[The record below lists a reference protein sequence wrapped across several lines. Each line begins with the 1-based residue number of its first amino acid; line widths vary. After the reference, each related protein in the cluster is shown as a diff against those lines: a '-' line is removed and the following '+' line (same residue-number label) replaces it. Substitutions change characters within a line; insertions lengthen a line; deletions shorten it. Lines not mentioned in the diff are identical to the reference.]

1 MAERRDAALGPSER
15 RRRARPPRPD
25 TRGQR
30 GQQQQHSRD
39 AGRDVNQNAR
49 PSSSG
54 PLSSLRAALKRSTS
68 NRAPSPAERHPH
80 PPHRNS
86 DTPDLSDFQTYYAR
100 EDYEGFY
107 APFELP
113 PSYEEAVFGVLT
125 TPDLQQGA
133 QALQYEAISE
143 SRPRQRQALQPNQ
156 ASRQIQADLPERHSP
171 RREQARRPE
180 RAPRPSEAHV
190 EEQQTSGRTHDSAVP
205 RSGLVS
211 IATQTASEDISEE
224 ERDLRRSSTATAS
237 APPRPPPP
245 RLTINPVI
253 VTPLLPPPP
262 AATSPRSPDHCL
274 LDLPLEAEDHLSVL
288 PATTIASQAPV
299 ASSLELLSARP
310 VGDRGSVWLI
320 NFSEDSEA
328 TPPLV
333 PTTSTVL
340 ASPALPPVVTSVPRP
355 RPRPRPSVATR
366 TLPESPSNITAS
378 PSLFPVSFDLEP
390 VGTQTSTLRSSESKF
405 TLYPSTSISIP
416 VSLTLISESSTSPP
430 VSRATLGFTASKL
443 SSSTSNSESSAS
455 TLDSPTSGLGSL
467 ASSSRS
473 RSTLESSASTLSYST
488 STSESSTSPE
498 PPILVTGVS
507 FLQSSPPLTS
517 SLSPRSTQS
526 PARACPVPSPRHR
539 EVSRPPPRSPPS
551 SATSPTSS
559 PVSPSQTMSSDG
571 VRSVA
576 DRAAFFAQQ
585 ASSPSPKPVPR
596 PRSQTRFGN
605 GESRVGDAAPLKPK
619 PNVRPKSCVLVLPP
633 GDGTSINGGGA
644 KGCREDDARRPSAP
658 SSSVADAVSSFSAM
672 ASTNSCGRPLM
683 PQGPKPMAVLP
694 SKPLLPPKPGAKQ
707 AGSAVPA
714 MQGGSIQDLYAV
726 VNKRPAGT
734 AAAAAAITQG
744 GGAAD
749 LYAVVNKRSAGAAV
763 AAAASM
769 ERPQVDPASWSDE
782 ERDDGASGGRK
793 HGNNFASLHTST
805 RRTLEG
811 YPISETPTL
820 PLRKPTI
827 IRPTASDVA
836 KIPRKPSQ
844 FQAST
849 RYGSSRSLDELGD
862 NNRASESRASFTD
875 DLSQCLKR
883 PSTQK
888 VPPKKPPPPRPS
900 YLPGNTRGPARTD
913 ATPRGRSRERRGND
927 VNNENAEDQQ
937 GDLPPRPGPGH
948 PLYNSYM
955 LPMPHVLT
963 RVENQAKAPN
973 ELSFKPYEVL
983 PLVAEQ
989 DGVWLECR
997 RGNRVGRVRRSL
1009 VNIVTPLDDDGGD
1022 DGRGSAP
1029 GNSPCAEVLYDFT
1042 AEEPGELSL
1051 AVGDTVRMLGREPGG
1066 EWLRGELRGKTGI
1079 FPACY
1084 VRVPVDVEDKDEI
1097 SSGPRCLV
1105 RFTFEPGQEDELALE
1120 EGTVVAL
1127 CARDP
1132 GGEWARGRLRDGREG
1147 LFPLDFV
1154 EILEDLPL
1162 IAGEEKP
1169 QVKALYD
1176 FFGEDVE
1183 ELSFKTGDVLT
1194 ILGAEGLEWLK
1205 GELNGKVGIFPKN
1218 YVTEI

>member
-30 GQQQQHSRD
+30 GQQQHHSRD
-39 AGRDVNQNAR
+39 AERDVNQNAR

-68 NRAPSPAERHPH
+68 NRAPSPAERRPH

-86 DTPDLSDFQTYYAR
+86 DTPDLSDFQTYYSR

-113 PSYEEAVFGVLT
+113 PSYEEAVFGVLPS
-125 TPDLQQGA
+125 PDLQQGA

-156 ASRQIQADLPERHSP
+156 ASRQIQADLPEQHSP

-211 IATQTASEDISEE
+211 IATQTASEDISEQ
-224 ERDLRRSSTATAS
+224 ERELRRSSTATAS

-245 RLTINPVI
+245 RLTIDPVV

-274 LDLPLEAEDHLSVL
+274 LDLPLEAEDHLGVL
-288 PATTIASQAPV
+288 PATTVASQAPV

-310 VGDRGSVWLI
+310 TIPGSCLP
-320 NFSEDSEA
+320 S
-328 TPPLV
+328 PL
-333 PTTSTVL
+333 PSSQGGLTTS
-340 ASPALPPVVTSVPRP
+340 SSSLPPIIGIITDVVASI
-355 RPRPRPSVATR
+355 AN
-366 TLPESPSNITAS
+366 SNN
-378 PSLFPVSFDLEP
+378 E
-390 VGTQTSTLRSSESKF
+390 
-405 TLYPSTSISIP
+405 
-416 VSLTLISESSTSPP
+416 
-430 VSRATLGFTASKL
+430 LG
-443 SSSTSNSESSAS
+443 
-455 TLDSPTSGLGSL
+455 
-467 ASSSRS
+467 
-473 RSTLESSASTLSYST
+473 
-488 STSESSTSPE
+488 
-498 PPILVTGVS
+498 
-507 FLQSSPPLTS
+507 
-517 SLSPRSTQS
+517 
-526 PARACPVPSPRHR
+526 
-539 EVSRPPPRSPPS
+539 
-551 SATSPTSS
+551 
-559 PVSPSQTMSSDG
+559 
-571 VRSVA
+571 
-576 DRAAFFAQQ
+576 
-585 ASSPSPKPVPR
+585 
-596 PRSQTRFGN
+596 RFGN

-658 SSSVADAVSSFSAM
+658 PSSVADAVSSFSAM

-683 PQGPKPMAVLP
+683 PQGPKPMALLP
-694 SKPLLPPKPGAKQ
+694 SKPLPPPKPGAKQ

-714 MQGGSIQDLYAV
+714 MQGGGAADLYAVVNKRPAGTAAAAAAITQGGGAADLYAV

-749 LYAVVNKRSAGAAV
+749 LYAVVNKRSVGAAV

-782 ERDDGASGGRK
+782 EQDDSASGGTK
-793 HGNNFASLHTST
+793 HDYASL
-805 RRTLEG
+805 RKTLEG
-811 YPISETPTL
+811 YSTSETL

-836 KIPRKPSQ
+836 KVPRKPSQ

-862 NNRASESRASFTD
+862 NNRASESRANFTD

-888 VPPKKPPPPRPS
+888 VPPKKPPPPRPN

-913 ATPRGRSRERRGND
+913 AAPRGRSRERRGND
-927 VNNENAEDQQ
+927 VNNDNSEDQQ

-948 PLYNSYM
+948 PLYNTYM

-997 RGNRVGRVRRSL
+997 RGDRVGRVRRSL
-1009 VNIVTPLDDDGGD
+1009 VNIVTPLDDGDGGD

-1029 GNSPCAEVLYDFT
+1029 GNSPCAEVLFDFT
-1042 AEEPGELSL
+1042 AEGPGELSL

-1084 VRVPVDVEDKDEI
+1084 VRVLVDVEDNDEI

-1105 RFTFEPGQEDELALE
+1105 RFAFEPGQEDELALE
-1120 EGTVVAL
+1120 EGAVVAL

-1162 IAGEEKP
+1162 GAGEEKP
-1169 QVKALYD
+1169 RVQALYD
-1176 FFGEDVE
+1176 FVGQDVK

-1194 ILGAEGLEWLK
+1194 ILGAEDLEWLK

>member
-30 GQQQQHSRD
+30 GQQQHHSRD
-39 AGRDVNQNAR
+39 AERDVNQNAR

-68 NRAPSPAERHPH
+68 NRAPSPAERRPH

-86 DTPDLSDFQTYYAR
+86 DTPDLSDFQTYYSR

-113 PSYEEAVFGVLT
+113 PSYEEAVFGVLP

-156 ASRQIQADLPERHSP
+156 ASRQIQADLPEQHSP

-211 IATQTASEDISEE
+211 IATQTASEDISEQ
-224 ERDLRRSSTATAS
+224 ERELRRSSTATAS

-245 RLTINPVI
+245 RLTIDPVV

-274 LDLPLEAEDHLSVL
+274 LDLPLEAEDHLGVL
-288 PATTIASQAPV
+288 PATTVASQAPV

-355 RPRPRPSVATR
+355 RPRPRPSVAAR
-366 TLPESPSNITAS
+366 TLPESPSNIPAS
-378 PSLFPVSFDLEP
+378 LSLFPVSFDLEP
-390 VGTQTSTLRSSESKF
+390 VGTQTSTLRSSESKS
-405 TLYPSTSISIP
+405 TLHPSTSISIP

-430 VSRATLGFTASKL
+430 VSRATLGFTGSTL
-443 SSSTSNSESSAS
+443 SSSTSNSESSTS
-455 TLDSPTSGLGSL
+455 TLDSPTSRLGSL

-473 RSTLESSASTLSYST
+473 RSTLESSASPLSFST

-498 PPILVTGVS
+498 PPTLVTSVS
-507 FLQSSPPLTS
+507 HLQSSPPLTS
-517 SLSPRSTQS
+517 SSSPRSRQF

-539 EVSRPPPRSPPS
+539 EVSRPPPPRSPPS
-551 SATSPTSS
+551 SASSPTSS
-559 PVSPSQTMSSDG
+559 PVSPTQTMSSDG

-585 ASSPSPKPVPR
+585 ASSSPSPKPVPR

-658 SSSVADAVSSFSAM
+658 PSSVADAVSSFSAM

-683 PQGPKPMAVLP
+683 PQGPKPMALLP
-694 SKPLLPPKPGAKQ
+694 SKPLPPPKPGAKQ

-714 MQGGSIQDLYAV
+714 MQGGGAADLYAV

-749 LYAVVNKRSAGAAV
+749 LYAVVNKRSVGAAV

-782 ERDDGASGGRK
+782 EQGDSASGGTK
-793 HGNNFASLHTST
+793 HDYASL
-805 RRTLEG
+805 RKTLEG
-811 YPISETPTL
+811 YSTSETL

-836 KIPRKPSQ
+836 KVPRKPSQ

-862 NNRASESRASFTD
+862 NNRASESRANFTD

-888 VPPKKPPPPRPS
+888 VPPKKPPPPRPN

-913 ATPRGRSRERRGND
+913 AAPRGRSRERRGND
-927 VNNENAEDQQ
+927 VNNDNSEDQQ

-948 PLYNSYM
+948 PLYNTYM

-997 RGNRVGRVRRSL
+997 RGDRVGRVRRSL
-1009 VNIVTPLDDDGGD
+1009 VNIVTPLDDGDGGD

-1029 GNSPCAEVLYDFT
+1029 GNSPCAEVLFDFT
-1042 AEEPGELSL
+1042 AEGPGELSL

-1084 VRVPVDVEDKDEI
+1084 VRVLVDVEDNDEI

-1105 RFTFEPGQEDELALE
+1105 RFAFEPGQEDELALE
-1120 EGTVVAL
+1120 EGAVVAL

-1162 IAGEEKP
+1162 GAGEEKP
-1169 QVKALYD
+1169 RVQALYD
-1176 FFGEDVE
+1176 FVGQDVK

-1194 ILGAEGLEWLK
+1194 ILGAEDLEWLK